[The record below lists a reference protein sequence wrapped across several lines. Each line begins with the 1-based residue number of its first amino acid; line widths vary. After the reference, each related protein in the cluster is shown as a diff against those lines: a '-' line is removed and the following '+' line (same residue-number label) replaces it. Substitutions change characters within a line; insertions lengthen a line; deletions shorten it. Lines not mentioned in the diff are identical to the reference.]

1 MRMTTP
7 SGSVPQTS
15 VPLCSNSDRSLSLSP
30 PVLQACVFK
39 IASACDRNN
48 SRTYVP
54 SHHYL
59 SLVGHCP
66 PVLCIGKTEQGSQQ
80 RNQHLLHVLLG
91 WRRIRVMQISPT
103 LSQYLSKRIVLH
115 DVMHYTTHCTN
126 TAAKHC

>member
-15 VPLCSNSDRSLSLSP
+15 VPLCSNIDRGLSMSP

-39 IASACDRNN
+39 IVSACGRNN

-54 SHHYL
+54 FHHYL

-66 PVLCIGKTEQGSQQ
+66 PVLCIGKTEQGNQQ
-80 RNQHLLHVLLG
+80 QNQHLHVLLG
-91 WRRIRVMQISPT
+91 WQRIRVMKISPT
-103 LSQYLSKRIVLH
+103 LPQYLSKRIVLH